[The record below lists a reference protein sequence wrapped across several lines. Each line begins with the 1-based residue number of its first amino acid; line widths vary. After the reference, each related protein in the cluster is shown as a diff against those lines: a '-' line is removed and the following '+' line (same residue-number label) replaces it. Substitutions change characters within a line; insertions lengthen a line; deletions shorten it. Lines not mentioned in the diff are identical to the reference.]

1 MSRSKVSQ
9 DSSVART
16 GSTRGDEVSVP
27 VREVAV
33 GGSLRIVVT
42 AKVVSQLV
50 SEAEVAEGAGLLS
63 HGHRVAA
70 GVGGQVSHA
79 AAVEVSC

>member
-1 MSRSKVSQ
+1 MSSSKVSQ

-33 GGSLRIVVT
+33 GGSLRVVVA

-50 SEAEVAEGAGLLS
+50 SEAEVAEGAGLGGDGNSPATVVLS
-63 HGHRVAA
+63 
-70 GVGGQVSHA
+70 
-79 AAVEVSC
+79 